1 MGSFGILH
9 LSVFVCGKDNIAYKD
24 ILGNLEDV
32 PAFLL
37 YAFVYDKDKGMSYA
51 FAFVFAL
58 DPFAFAF
65 AALLFAS
72 LTKDYIHTHILDL
85 GVRGREFQQ

>member
-1 MGSFGILH
+1 MFA
-9 LSVFVCGKDNIAYKD
+9 FVCGKDNIAYKD

-37 YAFVYDKDKGMSYA
+37 YAFAYDKDKGMSYA
-51 FAFVFAL
+51 FAFVLA
-58 DPFAFAF
+58 PFAFASLLF
-65 AALLFAS
+65 ASLLFAS
-72 LTKDYIHTHILDL
+72 LTKDYIHTHIPDL